1 MMQQTQDN
9 SAETRFINECFS
21 ESDQAPVD
29 CRKGIPGLLTLPDS
43 PGREYCGEIDIN
55 IDANGNWFHEGSPFT
70 RKDLICLFASVLKRD
85 EKGDYWIATPAELG
99 RIKVDDAP
107 FLAVEM
113 FVTGTGKDQVIS
125 FRTNI
130 DEMVTVEETHPLQ
143 MLKAADN
150 GDLTPYVG
158 IRGNMEAKISRSVY
172 YELVSHGIEEEING
186 KVMYGVWSSNKF
198 FPLGSLDT
206 S

>member
-1 MMQQTQDN
+1 MIQPTQDN
-9 SAETRFINECFS
+9 SAESRFIDECFA
-21 ESDQAPVD
+21 EIETEHVD
-29 CRKGIPGLLTLPDS
+29 CRSGIPGLLSLPDS
-43 PGREYCGEIDIN
+43 PGREYCGEVDIH

-70 RKDLICLFASVLKRD
+70 RKDLICLFASVLQRD
-85 EKGDYWIATPAELG
+85 TKGDYWIATPAELG

-113 FVTGTGKDQVIS
+113 FRTGGGKDQIIS

-130 DEMVTVEETHPLQ
+130 DEMVTVDEKHPLQ
-143 MLKAADN
+143 MLKSADN

-186 KVMYGVWSSNKF
+186 KVMYGVWSSNQF
-198 FPLGSLDT
+198 FPLGTLDD